1 MMKVGEGYFDICS
14 DISCDVVTTTVSNTV
29 AVCNDRRFSV
39 FTSAMINQYLQ
50 QWIDEVYSTVALFKD
65 KVITVCD
72 FKDVVC
78 TFLNALRLLSVF
90 FSMTNSDFRGFD
102 AYHLLR
108 VYALSKLLLE
118 INYCFRI
125 NEKLCSCFVAPIY
138 NNFHRNDLLFEK
150 WASVSKDY
158 LFFLAS
164 RDRNGIGAC
173 MYDYAKL
180 SGFYRPRVVFLI
192 SL

>member
-1 MMKVGEGYFDICS
+1 MKVGEQFFDMCS
-14 DISCDVVTTTVSNTV
+14 DISFDIVTMSKVF
-29 AVCNDRRFSV
+29 AVPNDCTLSV
-39 FTSAMINQYLQ
+39 FTSAMINEYLQ
-50 QWIDEVYSTVALFKD
+50 QWTDEVYSTVALFKD
-65 KVITVCD
+65 LVITISD
-72 FKDVVC
+72 FKDAVC
-78 TFLNALRLLSVF
+78 NFMNALRLLSVF
-90 FSMTNSDFRGFD
+90 FSITNSDFRGCD

-125 NEKLCSCFVAPIY
+125 NEKLCKCFVAPVY
-138 NNFHRNDLLFEK
+138 NNFDRNHLLFEK

-164 RDRNGIGAC
+164 HDSNGIGAC

-180 SGFYRPRVVFLI
+180 TGFYRPHVVFLV